1 MNGREGNSG
10 AIRAMA
16 LVVAAGLSMGLVACN
31 GVSGVGDLQVT
42 GDATTSGGGGASTGT
57 GASTGA
63 STGTGLATQC
73 DYPTTGFGNKI
84 GGVIPATKKWS
95 GYAEHE
101 DTVST
106 INIGDFYDCD
116 GSRNINALLIDESAV
131 WCAAC
136 QEEAA
141 ELEGKLTGPWAD
153 LGIHVLTLMVDDAV
167 QGSGATDKT
176 ALAWKTKYKLDAAA
190 VGVDSNLTFA
200 PPGETTIGLPLQV
213 LVDPRTMKIVE
224 VVEGFS
230 GDYSSLEALAKKN
243 KPAK

>member
-1 MNGREGNSG
+1 MTGREDISG
-10 AIRAMA
+10 AIRAIVF
-16 LVVAAGLSMGLVACN
+16 VVTAGLATGLAGCN

-42 GDATTSGGGGASTGT
+42 GGATTSGGGGAS
-57 GASTGA
+57 SGA
-63 STGTGLATQC
+63 STGTGMAAVC

-95 GYAEHE
+95 GYAEHQ

-106 INIGDFYDCD
+106 IEIADFHDCD
-116 GSRNINALLIDESAV
+116 GSRQINALLIDESAV

-167 QGSGATDKT
+167 QGSGATEKT
-176 ALAWKTKYKLDAAA
+176 ALAWKTKYKLDAGA

-200 PPGETTIGLPLQV
+200 PPGETTIGLPLQI
-213 LVDPRTMKIVE
+213 LVDPRTMKIVD

-230 GDYSSLEALAKKN
+230 GDYTSLEALAKKN
-243 KPAK
+243 KPTM